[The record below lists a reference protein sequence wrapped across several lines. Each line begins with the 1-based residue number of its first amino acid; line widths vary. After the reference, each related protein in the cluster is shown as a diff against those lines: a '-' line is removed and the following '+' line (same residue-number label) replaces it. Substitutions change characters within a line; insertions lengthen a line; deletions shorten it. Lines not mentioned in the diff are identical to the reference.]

1 MKKIVKNIIV
11 NYINVGGIF
20 GFNEDNF
27 IKINKELWKFVE
39 LNSKEVAYLEYILF
53 EKTKEDLNVDYSL
66 IVPNAQV
73 SMTIDG
79 IELHVIRLPKYI
91 KTNEKGESTL
101 IKGLLSYKYGDKE
114 VKSISN
120 AKFETVV
127 KDLLQISR

>member
-1 MKKIVKNIIV
+1 MIS
-11 NYINVGGIF
+11 F
-20 GFNEDNF
+20 SH
-27 IKINKELWKFVE
+27 LWKFVE

-66 IVPNAQV
+66 TTPNAQV

-79 IELHVIRLPKYI
+79 IEFHVIRLPKYI
-91 KTNEKGESTL
+91 KTNEKGKSTL

-120 AKFETVV
+120 AKFEKVV